1 MLDPNNDS
9 LWAMPVPAGEV
20 RTPVNPPTSAQGA
33 VATGIATTV
42 IAGLAV
48 AVRIFTRGYVVR
60 NLGIDDSLQAGSG
73 NHIWDIPAPDFR
85 NLLIYQFVLT
95 ITYSTSVSFSKLSI
109 LTLYLRLSPE
119 KYFRIC
125 VYAFIGIVTAYTVA
139 YQFYII
145 FQCSPVNKF
154 WMPEV
159 EGSCI
164 GKMGP
169 MMTLSIA
176 NIVIDIIIL
185 FIPVK
190 VVLPLKIP
198 LRQKISLIIIFAAG
212 GFVCAAAIQRTIL
225 MPRLLTAVDY
235 SWEVSG
241 QVIWGFIEVNAGII
255 CASVPA
261 LKPFFMRYL
270 PFILTS
276 RLMSSSS
283 QPESH
288 STKLTPFSNTN
299 TSKKQRSKRIMES
312 YELPSRDDLPNQR
325 GEDDDQAKLWA
336 VKTTVKKKD
345 GNTSD
350 DNSFESF
357 EEQYL
362 GRLGRRGM
370 VTRGNSSAHQ
380 GEGIS
385 VITETK
391 VSYGG

>member
-9 LWAMPVPAGEV
+9 LWAMLVPTGEV

-33 VATGIATTV
+33 VATGIVTTI

-48 AVRIFTRGYVVR
+48 AIRLFTRGYVVR
-60 NLGIDDSLQAGSG
+60 NLGIDD
-73 NHIWDIPAPDFR
+73 
-85 NLLIYQFVLT
+85 Y
-95 ITYSTSVSFSKLSI
+95 
-109 LTLYLRLSPE
+109 

-125 VYAFIGIVTAYTVA
+125 VWAFIGIVTAYTVA

-176 NIVIDIIIL
+176 NIIIDIIIL

-212 GFVCAAAIQRTIL
+212 GLYVDPFRWNLATLSNYSNSVCAAAIQRTIL
-225 MPRLLTAVDY
+225 MPRLLNAVDY

-241 QVIWGFIEVNAGII
+241 QVIWGFIEVNSGIV

-276 RLMSSSS
+276 RLISSSS

-288 STKLTPFSNTN
+288 CTKLTPFSNTN
-299 TSKKQRSKRIMES
+299 TSRKQRSKRVMES
-312 YELPSRDDLPNQR
+312 YELPSRDDLPIQR

-336 VKTTVKKKD
+336 VKSTIKKKD

-350 DNSFESF
+350 EDSFDSF

-362 GRLGRRGM
+362 GRLGRREAMEAIGF
-370 VTRGNSSAHQ
+370 SSAHQ
-380 GEGIS
+380 GEDIG

-391 VSYGG
+391 VSHGA